1 MMAPRDAPDSPGK
14 RAETVA
20 GRETKERM
28 PSDCITPEEL
38 PLWVPGEIL
47 LASDGSE
54 WNGVKLRSYRY
65 TNLDRDVPP
74 LSDYLIVVYR
84 QGQTEM
90 QRKIESWQQDVVA
103 PGDVSL
109 LTRATTSHWLWQ
121 RDIDVVHVYLKQDLV
136 ERVSAEAYD
145 RDVRG
150 VELRD
155 VLRVND
161 PVVQSIGVALADEVA
176 SDHLAGRLYADAL
189 ATQLSVHLVRRYANV
204 SFREPS
210 VDEGLSPARAR
221 RVRDYIEAHI
231 AEKPS
236 LAELAAVV
244 GASEYHFLRQ
254 FRRRFG
260 RTPHAYVI
268 ERRVDLARRLL
279 RRNDL
284 SLAEIAAMSGFADQS
299 HMTRL
304 FQRVLGTTPA
314 ALRRS

>member
-1 MMAPRDAPDSPGK
+1 MATRSLP
-14 RAETVA
+14 E
-20 GRETKERM
+20 
-28 PSDCITPEEL
+28 CITPEEL
-38 PLWVPGEIL
+38 PLWVPGEVV
-47 LASDGSE
+47 LASDGSD

-65 TNLDRDVPP
+65 TSLDRDVPP
-74 LSDYLIVVYR
+74 ISDYLIVVYR
-84 QGQTEM
+84 EGQTEM
-90 QRKIESWQQDVVA
+90 HRKLESWQREVVV

-109 LTRATTSHWLWQ
+109 LTRATTSHWLWKEG
-121 RDIDVVHVYLKQDLV
+121 IEVVHVYLTKELV

-145 RDVRG
+145 RDVRD

-155 VLRVND
+155 VLRMND
-161 PVVQSIGVALADEVA
+161 PTIQSIGRALADEVA

-189 ATQLSVHLVRRYANV
+189 ATQLSVHLVRRYAEV
-204 SFREPS
+204 SFREPR
-210 VDEGLSPARAR
+210 VEEGLSPMRAE
-221 RVRDYIEAHI
+221 RVREYIEAHI
-231 AEKPS
+231 ADKPS
-236 LAELAAVV
+236 LADLASVV

-260 RTPHAYVI
+260 CTPHAYVI
-268 ERRVDLARRLL
+268 ARRVDFARRLL
-279 RRNDL
+279 GRNDL